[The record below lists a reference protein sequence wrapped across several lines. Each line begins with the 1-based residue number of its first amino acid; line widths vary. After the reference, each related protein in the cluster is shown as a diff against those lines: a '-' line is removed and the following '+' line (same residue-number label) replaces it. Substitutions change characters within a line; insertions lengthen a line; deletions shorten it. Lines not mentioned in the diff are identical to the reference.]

1 MWVTAAHGLACAV
14 ANNLVLGIEVSAI
27 EMVAVVSV
35 QHLERVEEG
44 AEGVE
49 GDTGGHVL
57 EETVMGLG

>member
-14 ANNLVLGIEVSAI
+14 ANNLVLGIEVTAI
-27 EMVAVVSV
+27 EMVGV